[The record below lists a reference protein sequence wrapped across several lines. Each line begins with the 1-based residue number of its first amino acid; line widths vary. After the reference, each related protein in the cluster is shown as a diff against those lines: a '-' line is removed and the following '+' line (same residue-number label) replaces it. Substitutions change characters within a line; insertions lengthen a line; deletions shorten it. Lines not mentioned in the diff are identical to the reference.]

1 MVSRCAEGLPFGV
14 GVGVAYAQADPPGAG
29 RKKAK
34 SRATNKVKGRTTM
47 SHRCSI
53 GVIALF
59 AALFITVADSQAWD
73 DKLYPDFSGQWRPI
87 GGPGRFDISKP
98 PGKGQQAPLTAEY
111 QAVFEADAHEGGQ
124 SEFNQTYRCW
134 SPGMPR
140 VSNGYGEIEFVVS
153 PKTTHI
159 LVDHIYDNR
168 RIFTDGRPW
177 PNPIIPTLLGYSIGK
192 WVDTDG
198 DGRYDVLEV
207 ETRGFRGPRA
217 FDASGLPLHRDNQ
230 TVIKEKLFIDKSDS
244 NVSHNEVT
252 VIDNALTRPWTVMK
266 NFRRNAEPFPSWIE
280 ENCPETNNHVTVGKE
295 DYMISWDGHL
305 MPTKKGQQAP
315 DLRYFK

>member
-1 MVSRCAEGLPFGV
+1 MSYRRSISAFALCATL
-14 GVGVAYAQADPPGAG
+14 
-29 RKKAK
+29 
-34 SRATNKVKGRTTM
+34 
-47 SHRCSI
+47 C
-53 GVIALF
+53 
-59 AALFITVADSQAWD
+59 ITVADSQAWD
-73 DKLYPDFSGQWRPI
+73 DKLYPDFSGQWRAI
-87 GGPGRFDISKP
+87 GRFDISKP
-98 PGKGQQAPLTAEY
+98 PGKGQQAPLTPEY
-111 QAVFEADAHEGGQ
+111 QAIFEADAHEGGQ

-140 VSNGYGEIEFVVS
+140 VTNFYGEIEFVVT

-159 LVDHIYDNR
+159 LADHVYDNR
-168 RIFTDGRPW
+168 RIFTDGRTW
-177 PNPIIPTLLGYSIGK
+177 PKEITPTLLGFSIGK

-207 ETRGFRGPRA
+207 ETRGLRGPRA

-230 TVIKEKLFIDKSDS
+230 TVIKERIFIDKADP
-244 NVSHNEVT
+244 NVIHDEVT

-266 NFRRNAEPFPSWIE
+266 NLRRGTEPYPTWNE
-280 ENCPETNNHVTVGKE
+280 ENCPETNNHVVVGKE
-295 DYMISWDGHL
+295 DYMVSWDGYL

>member
-1 MVSRCAEGLPFGV
+1 
-14 GVGVAYAQADPPGAG
+14 
-29 RKKAK
+29 
-34 SRATNKVKGRTTM
+34 M
-47 SHRCSI
+47 SHRRSI
-53 GVIALF
+53 GAIVLF

-73 DKLYPDFSGQWRPI
+73 DKLYPDLGGQWRAI

-98 PGKGQQAPLTAEY
+98 PGKGQQAPLTTEY
-111 QAVFEADAHEGGQ
+111 QAIFEADAHEGGQ
-124 SEFNQTYRCW
+124 SEFNKTYRCW

-140 VSNGYGEIEFVVS
+140 VTNFYGEIEFVVT

-159 LVDHIYDNR
+159 LADHVYDNR

-177 PNPIIPTLLGYSIGK
+177 PKEITPTLLGFSIGK

-217 FDASGLPLHRDNQ
+217 FDASGL
-230 TVIKEKLFIDKSDS
+230 
-244 NVSHNEVT
+244 
-252 VIDNALTRPWTVMK
+252 TRPWTVMK
-266 NFRRNAEPFPSWIE
+266 NLRRSPEPYPIWNE
-280 ENCPETNNHVTVGKE
+280 ENCPETNNHVVVGKE
-295 DYMISWDGHL
+295 DYMVSWDGYL